1 MRICCLSLSPKTL
14 TLALLIALS
23 LNVMAFDTLLTS
35 PAQRTLLD
43 KQRNKQGVVPSEVIK
58 IAPSTELTSL
68 EGLVTREHGP
78 ASIWLNGRLMNKPP
92 GSQSLQSRHGSQSLE
107 VKLQSG
113 LGSVWVKAGQRV
125 NPENGVLSD
134 AYLDVGNNS
143 VVEPNATIHSAI
155 QTHDRKTD

>member
-1 MRICCLSLSPKTL
+1 MRVCRLNSYPTTL
-14 TLALLIALS
+14 TLALLIALPS
-23 LNVMAFDTLLTS
+23 TAMAFDTLLTS
-35 PAQRTLLD
+35 PAQRALLD

-58 IAPSTELTSL
+58 IAPSTEPTSL

-125 NPENGVLSD
+125 NPESGVLSD

-155 QTHDRKTD
+155 QTHTRKTD